1 MPLASEEISVP
12 AAQSAETIAFI
23 ATAVLPHGDPL
34 SGANLE
40 LHLEGDGSFHPS
52 QVMQEAVMPA
62 DMNGEVYLTW
72 YPYPPTDPARD
83 LKSTLSVVCDFAD
96 CLVIIQRQ

>member
-1 MPLASEEISVP
+1 
-12 AAQSAETIAFI
+12 
-23 ATAVLPHGDPL
+23 
-34 SGANLE
+34 
-40 LHLEGDGSFHPS
+40 
-52 QVMQEAVMPA
+52 MPA